1 MIFVIKK
8 SNIHCY
14 KNPAK
19 AMRTANFFFLLKSL
33 KNMFYLLMSDSK
45 KNNAVTKQHKNQVY
59 FSKKVT
65 LPII

>member
-1 MIFVIKK
+1 M
-8 SNIHCY
+8 HCY

-45 KNNAVTKQHKNQVY
+45 KYNAVTKQHKDQVY
-59 FSKKVT
+59 QVY
-65 LPII
+65 